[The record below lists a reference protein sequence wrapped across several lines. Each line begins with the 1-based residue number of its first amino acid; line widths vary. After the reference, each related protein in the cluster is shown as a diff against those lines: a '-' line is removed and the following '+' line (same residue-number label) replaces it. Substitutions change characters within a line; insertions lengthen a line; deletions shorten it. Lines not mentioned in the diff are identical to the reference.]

1 MKLSSGTL
9 VYNTDNCTVHRHS
22 LKVTEDRPHP
32 RVLYR
37 KEEVLCNQRQNSTH
51 YFNWVKVYKYID
63 GIQVKFY
70 EWIQEVDQDEIQ
82 EFLNIEQSIPTTPPT
97 EEQERRKYYKRK
109 YYLEHRQEL
118 LDRRKEYYRING
130 K

>member
-1 MKLSSGTL
+1 MKLPIGTL

-37 KEEVLCNQRQNSTH
+37 KEEVLCNQRQNASH

-63 GIQVKFY
+63 GNPVKSY
-70 EWIQEVDQDEIQ
+70 EWLQTVDPDELQ
-82 EFLNIEQSIPTTPPT
+82 EFLTIEQSIPETPPT
-97 EEQERRKYYKRK
+97 EEEEKRRYYKRK

-118 LDRRKEYYRING
+118 IDKRKEYYKKNG